1 MSNELF
7 EEFSKFKRRFVESFL
22 IQDPLEIMNH
32 LNSVYKYYYCLQQI
46 KLYYFY

>member
-22 IQDPLEIMNH
+22 IQDSLEIMDH
-32 LNSVYKYYYCLQQI
+32 LNGVYKHDFCLQQI
-46 KLYYFY
+46 KL